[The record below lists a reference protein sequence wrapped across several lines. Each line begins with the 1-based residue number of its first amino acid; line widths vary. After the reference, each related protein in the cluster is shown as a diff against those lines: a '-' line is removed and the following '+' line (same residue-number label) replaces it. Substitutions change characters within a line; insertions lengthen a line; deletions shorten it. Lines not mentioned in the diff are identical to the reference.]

1 MARPSSSRGL
11 LARLVPIAG
20 WLPRYQRRDLGGDL
34 TAGITVA
41 AMLIP
46 QGMAYAML
54 AGMPPQAGLYA
65 ATIPIAL
72 YAFFGTSRQLAVGPV
87 AIVSLLTASALAPL
101 ADEGTGE
108 YLALAAVLALM
119 VAAVHFLLGI
129 TRMGWV
135 VNLLSHP
142 VLVGFTAAAAL
153 IIGASQVKHL
163 LGVKLPSTEGF
174 IETVT
179 ELGKAV
185 GDVNWTTVA
194 LGAGTI
200 AVLVGLKTWK
210 KTFPAALVAVV
221 VTTIVSQVFDLADRG
236 VSTIGEIPSD
246 LPALAIPSIDS
257 GTLGSLV
264 PAALVIT
271 LAGFME
277 SIAIAK
283 VFARKNRYEVDA
295 NQELIGLGAA
305 NVGAGLFGGFPVT
318 GGFSR
323 TAVNADAGA
332 RTPLASLIS
341 VGIIL
346 VALVA
351 ITPFLTALPNA
362 TLGAIVVVAVY
373 GLVDVKEARHIGKV
387 KRGDL
392 VPMGVAFLATLVL
405 GIEAGIAIAIATS
418 LGLIFM
424 RLMRPHTAELG
435 RIPGTTV
442 YRNTARFPEAETQPG
457 IAVLRLDTSLNF
469 ANVAFVKRRISDLVA
484 NRPDATAIVLDFNGV
499 NDLDASGDQALHEIL
514 EDLADQ
520 GIDVHLATVK
530 GPVRDVLVRSGI
542 WDHLGP
548 RVHLDP
554 NAAVR
559 CIENEE
565 PRIEAAELATELAE
579 PAEPQSMGQA
589 FRAVSR

>member
-1 MARPSSSRGL
+1 MARTAPNLGV
-11 LARLVPIAG
+11 LARWIPIAG
-20 WLPRYQRRDLGGDL
+20 WLPRYRRPDLGGDL

-65 ATIPIAL
+65 ATVPIAL

-108 YLALAAVLALM
+108 YIALAAVLALM

-179 ELGKAV
+179 ELGKAL
-185 GDVNWTTVA
+185 GDVNWTTIA

-200 AVLVGLKTWK
+200 AVLIGLKTWK

-221 VTTIVSQVFDLADRG
+221 ATTIVSQVFDLADRG

-246 LPALAIPSIDS
+246 LPALAIPSVDS
-257 GTLGSLV
+257 GALGSLV

-341 VGIIL
+341 VAIML

-392 VPMGVAFLATLVL
+392 FPMGVAFVATLVL
-405 GIEAGIAIAIATS
+405 GIEAGIAIAIAAS
-418 LGLIFM
+418 LVLIFM

-442 YRNTARFPEAETQPG
+442 YRNTGRFPEAETQPG
-457 IAVLRLDTSLNF
+457 IAALRLDTSLNF
-469 ANVAFVKRRISDLVA
+469 ANVAFVKKRLTSLTTS
-484 NRPDATAIVLDFNGV
+484 RPDATAIVLDFSGV
-499 NDLDASGDQALHEIL
+499 NDIDASGEQALHEIL
-514 EDLADQ
+514 EDFSDR
-520 GIDVHLATVK
+520 GIDIHLATVK
-530 GPVRDVLVRSGI
+530 GPVRDVLMRSGL
-542 WDHLGP
+542 WAALGE
-548 RVHLDP
+548 RVHLDVA
-554 NAAVR
+554 AAVDS
-559 CIENEE
+559 IGHES
-565 PRIEAAELATELAE
+565 PRLEAAELAAGLTDDR
-579 PAEPQSMGQA
+579 PSDTVGQA
-589 FRAVSR
+589 FGAVSR

>member
-1 MARPSSSRGL
+1 
-11 LARLVPIAG
+11 
-20 WLPRYQRRDLGGDL
+20 
-34 TAGITVA
+34 
-41 AMLIP
+41 
-46 QGMAYAML
+46 MAYALL

-65 ATIPIAL
+65 STIPIAL

-87 AIVSLLTASALAPL
+87 AIVSLLTASALTPL
-101 ADEGTGE
+101 ADQGTAD

-119 VAAVHFLLGI
+119 VAVVHIVLGV

-153 IIGASQVKHL
+153 IIATSQVKHL
-163 LGVKLPSTEGF
+163 LGVKIPKTDGF

-179 ELGKAV
+179 ELGKAI

-194 LGAGTI
+194 LATGTI
-200 AVLVGLKTWK
+200 VVLIALKTWK

-221 VTTIVSQVFDLADRG
+221 ATTIVSQVFDLADRG

-246 LPALAIPSIDS
+246 LPAFSIPSIDG

-346 VALVA
+346 VSLVA

-373 GLVDVKEARHIGKV
+373 GLIDVAEARHIAKV
-387 KRGDL
+387 KPGDL
-392 VPMGVAFLATLVL
+392 FPMGVAFAATLVL
-405 GIEAGIAIAIATS
+405 GIEAGIAIAIGAS
-418 LGLIFM
+418 LVLIFM

-435 RIPGTTV
+435 RIPGTDV
-442 YRNTARFPEAETQPG
+442 YRNTGRFPDAETQPG
-457 IAVLRLDTSLNF
+457 VAALRLDTSLNF
-469 ANVAFVKRRISDLVA
+469 ANVAFVKRRLA
-484 NRPDATAIVLDFNGV
+484 QLTETRPDATAIVIDFSGV
-499 NDLDASGDQALHEIL
+499 NDLDASGEQALHEIL
-514 EDLADQ
+514 EDFADR
-520 GIDVHLATVK
+520 GIDIHLATVK
-530 GPVRDVLVRSGI
+530 GPVRDVLVRSGL
-542 WDHLGP
+542 WTALGP
-548 RVHLDP
+548 RVHLDVDH
-554 NAAVR
+554 AVR
-559 CIENEE
+559 SIEQEV
-565 PRIEAAELATELAE
+565 PRLEAAELADELAGDR
-579 PAEPQSMGQA
+579 PTDSVGQA
-589 FRAVSR
+589 FGAVSR